1 MNDTSPPTLSKWLTI
16 ESMDLEAQGIAHRED
31 GKVVFVDGA
40 LPFEV
45 VVANVNRKKDN
56 WENAPML
63 DCTRA
68 HVAAARCS
76 TPTHRRKWPSNNVF

>member
-1 MNDTSPPTLSKWLTI
+1 MTDTTTPIHSKGLYI
-16 ESMDLEAQGIAHRED
+16 ESMDLDAQGIAHRED

-56 WENAPML
+56 WEKASL
-63 DCTRA
+63 TQILSLI
-68 HVAAARCS
+68 HI
-76 TPTHRRKWPSNNVF
+76 